1 MEQIGEYALQFGTV
15 GASASLLTKVVTGGN
30 SNCILADGR
39 TCAEAIAL
47 GAGTGAIVADF
58 AHKYVMPHVTKDE
71 KMETIDSALLNARVS
86 AATAVGV
93 VGLMDKDAAM
103 KYWLP
108 ISLYAIGGEF
118 IGNYVENNFVGLA
131 YKSFWNH

>member
-15 GASASLLTKVVTGGN
+15 GASAWLLTKVVAGGN
-30 SNCILADGR
+30 SNCILVDGR

-47 GAGTGAIVADF
+47 GAGTGTIITDF

-71 KMETIDSALLNARVS
+71 KMQTIDSVLLNARVS

-93 VGLMDKDAAM
+93 VSLMDRNAAM

-108 ISLYAIGGEF
+108 FLPTKF
-118 IGNYVENNFVGLA
+118 
-131 YKSFWNH
+131 